1 MAVSDLLPRLDGA
14 LSADLRPLV
23 RAARDAAAAENARL
37 YVVGGA
43 VRDLLLGRPLVDVD
57 IVVEGDATSL
67 SRRVAQQ
74 TGGRVEAHDRF
85 GTAKVLH
92 NGPVSTG
99 HGQSLDLAAARTET
113 YARPGALPAVQPGT
127 LAQDLARRDF
137 TINAIALVLTPPDEG
152 SLLDPFGGHK
162 DIEAGLVRVLHD
174 KSFVDDATR
183 IFRAVRYE
191 QRLGFRMEPQ
201 TESLARRDIRYL
213 DAISGDR
220 VRNELDLLLREDAP
234 ERGLAR
240 LAEIGAL
247 ERVGLPWHDAAW
259 LSVKFA
265 QARRAAPP
273 GALLPE
279 IYLGLLIYTMSL
291 EEASAALQRLNFPR
305 ATDQALRDVG
315 PLKARL
321 ADLARPDLQAS
332 AAVHMLERFQPAA
345 LQTCAFACD
354 DEAARE
360 RLRRYL
366 AEWRYVKS
374 ALDGHDL
381 ARLGVAQ
388 GPRMGQLL
396 TSLRDARLDGQV
408 RSREDEES
416 WVRRALAGPTSA
428 GPRHGEQR

>member
-14 LSADLRPLV
+14 MSADLRPLV

-57 IVVEGDATSL
+57 IVVEGDAAAL
-67 SRRVAQQ
+67 ARRVAQQ

-85 GTAKVLH
+85 GTAKVIH
-92 NGPVSTG
+92 N
-99 HGQSLDLAAARTET
+99 GQSLDLAAARTET
-113 YARPGALPAVQPGT
+113 YARPGALPTVQPGT

-137 TINAIALVLTPPDEG
+137 TINAIALVLTPPNEG
-152 SLLDPFGGHK
+152 GLLDPFGGHT
-162 DIEAGLVRVLHD
+162 DMETGLVRVLHD
-174 KSFVDDATR
+174 DSFIDDATR

-191 QRLGFRMEPQ
+191 ERLGFAMEPH

-220 VRNELDLLLREDAP
+220 VRNEIDMLLREHAP
-234 ERGLAR
+234 EKGMAR

-247 ERVGLPWHDAAW
+247 TRVGLPWHDGAW
-259 LSVKFA
+259 LSRKFA
-265 QARRAAPP
+265 QARRAAAPD
-273 GALLPE
+273 ALLPE
-279 IYLGLLIYTMSL
+279 IYLGLLMYSVSPD
-291 EEASAALQRLNFPR
+291 EAAAALQRLNFPR
-305 ATDQALRDVG
+305 VTEQALRDVG
-315 PLKARL
+315 PVKAML
-321 ADLARPDLQAS
+321 ADLARPALQAS
-332 AAVHMLERFQPAA
+332 AAVHMLEGFQPAA

-396 TSLRDARLDGQV
+396 KSLRNARLDGQV

>member
-1 MAVSDLLPRLDGA
+1 MPISDLLPRLDGA
-14 LSADLRPLV
+14 LPADLRPLV

-57 IVVEGDATSL
+57 IVVEGDATAL
-67 SRRVAQQ
+67 ARRVARQ
-74 TGGRVEAHDRF
+74 TGGRMEVHDRF
-85 GTAKVLH
+85 GTAKVVQ
-92 NGPVSTG
+92 N
-99 HGQSLDLAAARTET
+99 GQSLDLVTARTET
-113 YARPGALPAVQPGT
+113 YARPGALPTVQPGT

-137 TINAIALVLTPPDEG
+137 TINAIALVLTPPNEG
-152 SLLDPFGGHK
+152 GLLDPFGGHT
-162 DIEAGLVRVLHD
+162 DMESGLVRVLHD
-174 KSFVDDATR
+174 DSFIDDATR

-191 QRLGFRMEPQ
+191 QRLGFAMEPH
-201 TESLARRDIRYL
+201 TEALARRDVRYL
-213 DAISGDR
+213 GTISGDR
-220 VRNELDLLLREDAP
+220 VRNEIDLHLREHAP
-234 ERGLAR
+234 EKGMAR
-240 LAEIGAL
+240 LADIGAL
-247 ERVGLPWHDAAW
+247 ARVGLPWNDGAW
-259 LSVKFA
+259 LARKFA
-265 QARRAAPP
+265 QARRAAAPD
-273 GALLPE
+273 ALLPE
-279 IYLGLLIYTMSL
+279 IYLGLLTYSMSP
-291 EEASAALQRLNFPR
+291 EEAAAALRHLNFPR

-315 PLKARL
+315 PVKAML
-321 ADLARPDLQAS
+321 VELARPALQTS
-332 AAVHMLERFQPAA
+332 AAVHMLEGFQPAA

-381 ARLGVAQ
+381 ARLGVTQ

-396 TSLRDARLDGQV
+396 KSLRNARLDGQV

-416 WVRRALAGPTSA
+416 WVRRELAGPTSA

>member
-1 MAVSDLLPRLDGA
+1 MAVRDLLPRLDGA

-23 RAARDAAAAENARL
+23 HAARDAAAAENVRL

-57 IVVEGDATSL
+57 IVVEGDAASL
-67 SRRVAQQ
+67 ARRVAQQ

-85 GTAKVLH
+85 GTAKVMH
-92 NGPVSTG
+92 NGPVGTG
-99 HGQSLDLAAARTET
+99 HGQSLDLATARTEK
-113 YARPGALPAVQPGT
+113 YVRPGALPTVQPGT

-137 TINAIALVLTPPDEG
+137 TINAIALGLTPPNEG
-152 SLLDPFGGHK
+152 VLLDPFAGQK
-162 DIEAGLVRVLHD
+162 DMAAGLVRVLHD

-183 IFRAVRYE
+183 IFRSVRYE

-201 TESLARRDIRYL
+201 TEALARRDIAYL

-247 ERVGLPWHDAAW
+247 ERVGLPWHDAPW
-259 LSVKFA
+259 LSRKFA

-279 IYLGLLIYTMSL
+279 IYLGLLMYTLSP
-291 EEASAALQRLNFPR
+291 EEASAALRRLNFPR

-315 PLKARL
+315 PLKATL
-321 ADLARPDLQAS
+321 ADLTRPDLQAS
-332 AAVHMLERFQPAA
+332 AVVHMLERFQPAA

-354 DEAARE
+354 NKAARE

-366 AEWRYVKS
+366 AELRYVKS

-381 ARLGVAQ
+381 ARLGVKQ
-388 GPRMGQLL
+388 GPRMGQMLKA
-396 TSLRDARLDGQV
+396 LRDARLDGEV
-408 RSREDEES
+408 RSREDEEAR
-416 WVRRALAGPTSA
+416 VRRWLTQPAS
-428 GPRHGEQR
+428 EE